1 MDFFDAARPIPILIL
16 SDGPCLKTGLGR
28 IGHDLAWLL
37 SSMPEF
43 LVGYLGRQAFGRIK
57 FPWQQY
63 SFSASEQWGE
73 SRIEEAWNDLAQGAR
88 GIIFTV
94 WDATRLLW
102 FADPVGVPEKLQR
115 FLTSNQF
122 QRWGYFM
129 QDAAGLRPDL
139 LPMTAAEVM
148 AKYDRTLLASKWAHQ
163 LAARSITEEPDW
175 IPHGLNLDTFKPV
188 DRAYAR
194 SGWGVGDKEIILAA
208 VMANQ
213 ERKYWPVVLEAL
225 ARLDARLWIHTD
237 TLVPLPGKGYW
248 NIGALAVEY
257 GIGNRILYEDRE
269 LSDKELAMRY
279 SASDATVVISGGE
292 GFCYPVA
299 ESMACGTPAVTGSY
313 GAQAEIAAI
322 AIHPA
327 AYRIT
332 TQHNVRWAVYRAED
346 LVEGIKAALQINRDQ
361 CRERVEHLDWRK
373 VGIVWRKWFRKGI
386 CDSGHC

>member
-1 MDFFDAARPIPILIL
+1 
-16 SDGPCLKTGLGR
+16 
-28 IGHDLAWLL
+28 
-37 SSMPEF
+37 MPEF
-43 LVGYLGRQAFGRIK
+43 RVGYLGRQAFGRIK

-102 FADPVGVPEKLQR
+102 FADPVGMPEKLQR
-115 FLTSNQF
+115 FFTSRQF
-122 QRWGYFM
+122 ERWGYFM
-129 QDAAGLRPDL
+129 QDSTGIRPAN
-139 LPMTAAEVM
+139 LPMTAATVIEGYNRVLM
-148 AKYDRTLLASKWAHQ
+148 ASKWAWM
-163 LAARSITEEPDW
+163 LAQNRSDENGYKDLDW

-194 SGWGVGDKEIILAA
+194 SGWGVGDKELVLAA

-225 ARLDARLWIHTD
+225 ARIEGARLWIHTD

-257 GIGNRILYEDRE
+257 GVGNRILYEDRE

-279 SASDATVVISGGE
+279 SACDATVVMSGGE

-299 ESMACGTPAVTGSY
+299 ESMACETPAVTGSY

-332 TQHNVRWAVYRAED
+332 TQHNVRWAVYKPED
-346 LVEGIKAALQINRDQ
+346 LAEGIKAALTVKRDQ

-373 VGIVWRKWFRKGI
+373 IGIVWRKWFRKGI
-386 CDSGHC
+386 CGSGHC

>member
-1 MDFFDAARPIPILIL
+1 VDFFDAARPIPILIL

>member
-1 MDFFDAARPIPILIL
+1 
-16 SDGPCLKTGLGR
+16 
-28 IGHDLAWLL
+28 
-37 SSMPEF
+37 MPEF
-43 LVGYLGRQAFGRIK
+43 RVGYLGRQAFGRIK

-115 FLTSNQF
+115 FLASRQF
-122 QRWGYFM
+122 ERWGYFM

-148 AKYDRTLLASKWAHQ
+148 TKYDRVLLASKWAYQ
-163 LAARSITEEPDW
+163 LAARSITHEDKTMEPDW

-194 SGWGVGDKEIILAA
+194 SGWGVGDKELVLGC

-213 ERKYWPVVLEAL
+213 ERKYWPLVLEAL
-225 ARLDARLWIHTD
+225 ARIEGARLWIHTD
-237 TLVPLPGKGYW
+237 TLVPLPGRGYW

-257 GIGNRILYEDRE
+257 GVGNRILYEDRE

-279 SASDATVVISGGE
+279 SACDATIVMSGGE

-346 LVEGIKAALQINRDQ
+346 LVEGIKAALTLAALTLNRDH
-361 CRERVEHLDWRK
+361 CRERVEHLDWQK
-373 VGIVWRKWFRKGI
+373 IGIVWRKWFRKGI
-386 CDSGHC
+386 CDSGNC

>member
-1 MDFFDAARPIPILIL
+1 M
-16 SDGPCLKTGLGR
+16 
-28 IGHDLAWLL
+28 
-37 SSMPEF
+37 
-43 LVGYLGRQAFGRIK
+43 
-57 FPWQQY
+57 
-63 SFSASEQWGE
+63 
-73 SRIEEAWNDLAQGAR
+73 
-88 GIIFTV
+88 
-94 WDATRLLW
+94 
-102 FADPVGVPEKLQR
+102 
-115 FLTSNQF
+115 
-122 QRWGYFM
+122 
-129 QDAAGLRPDL
+129 
-139 LPMTAAEVM
+139 
-148 AKYDRTLLASKWAHQ
+148 ASKWAWM
-163 LAARSITEEPDW
+163 LAQNRSQENGYKDLDW

-188 DRAYAR
+188 DRTYAR
-194 SGWGVGDKEIILAA
+194 SGWGVGEKELVLGC

-257 GIGNRILYEDRE
+257 GVGSRILYEDRE

-279 SASDATVVISGGE
+279 SACDATVVVSGGE

-332 TQHNVRWAVYRAED
+332 TQHNVRWAVYKPED
-346 LVEGIKAALQINRDQ
+346 LVEGIRAALAVNRNQ
-361 CRERVEHLDWRK
+361 CRESVGHLDWRK
-373 VGIVWRKWFRKGI
+373 IGIVWQKWFRKGI

>member
-1 MDFFDAARPIPILIL
+1 
-16 SDGPCLKTGLGR
+16 
-28 IGHDLAWLL
+28 
-37 SSMPEF
+37 MPEF
-43 LVGYLGRQAFGRIK
+43 RVGYLGRQAFGRIK

-115 FLTSNQF
+115 FLESNQF

-129 QDAAGLRPDL
+129 QDCCGIRPSN
-139 LPMTAAEVM
+139 LPMVASEVM
-148 AKYDRTLLASKWAHQ
+148 SKYDRVLVASKWAFER
-163 LAARSITEEPDW
+163 LSPVPTGDCDW

-194 SGWGVGDKEIILAA
+194 SGWGVGEKELVIGV

-213 ERKYWPVVLEAL
+213 ERKYWPVALEAA
-225 ARLDARLWIHTD
+225 ARIEGARLWIHTD

-279 SASDATVVISGGE
+279 SACNATVVISGGE

-299 ESMACGTPAVTGSY
+299 ESMACGTPAVTGTY

-346 LVEGIKAALQINRDQ
+346 LVEGIKTALAVKRDQ

-373 VGIVWRKWFRKGI
+373 LGIVWRKWFRKGI
-386 CDSGHC
+386 CVNRHC

>member
-1 MDFFDAARPIPILIL
+1 MAFFDAARPIPILVL
-16 SDGPCLKTGLGR
+16 GDGPDSKTGLGR

-43 LVGYLGRQAFGRIK
+43 RVGYLGRQAFGRVK

-115 FLTSNQF
+115 FLQSRQF
-122 QRWGYFM
+122 QKWGYFM
-129 QDAAGLRPDL
+129 QDCSGIRPSS
-139 LPMTAAEVM
+139 LPMVASEVM
-148 AKYDRTLLASKWAHQ
+148 SKYDRVLVASKWAFER
-163 LAARSITEEPDW
+163 LSPVPTGDCDW

-194 SGWGVGDKEIILAA
+194 SGWGVGDKELVFGC

-213 ERKYWPVVLEAL
+213 ERKYWPVMLEAL

-257 GIGNRILYEDRE
+257 GVGSRVLYEDRE

-279 SASDATVVISGGE
+279 SACDATVIISGGE

-322 AIHPA
+322 VIHPA

-346 LVEGIKAALQINRDQ
+346 LVEGIKAALAVNRDQ